1 MEGIDSE
8 KDVGGPFVVI
18 YCGVWEWNWRE
29 LGDTE
34 FTLTLQ
40 PLRLGRSKELV

>member
-8 KDVGGPFVVI
+8 KDVGRPFVVI
-18 YCGVWEWNWRE
+18 HRGVWEWNWTE
-29 LGDTE
+29 LGGTE

-40 PLRLGRSKELV
+40 PLCLGRSKELV